1 MFSKIFFF
9 TLEIKNTKKDG
20 CEKFRNSFFHEKN
33 VSGATEVKFCFNS
46 IKSRSRLAKVSAA
59 AVDVAATWDNFGEK
73 NPDAENW
80 MKRFVLRQLSDQV
93 KCNFHCFLLFLIC
106 CEALTW
112 LQWPIDTFKWAIGY
126 LGHP

>member
-20 CEKFRNSFFHEKN
+20 CKKIRNSFFHEKN

-59 AVDVAATWDNFGEK
+59 TADVDVAAACENLVEK
-73 NPDAENW
+73 KTQSW
-80 MKRFVLRQLSDQV
+80 
-93 KCNFHCFLLFLIC
+93 
-106 CEALTW
+106 
-112 LQWPIDTFKWAIGY
+112 FKKKMFFAAQSIIFKAC
-126 LGHP
+126 H

>member
-59 AVDVAATWDNFGEK
+59 AVDVAATCENFGEK

-93 KCNFHCFLLFLIC
+93 KFYFPCHFCF
-106 CEALTW
+106 
-112 LQWPIDTFKWAIGY
+112 DY
-126 LGHP
+126 M